1 MTVGVLIIAHDTV
14 GQSLL
19 DTAVSVIGVCPIMT
33 EILPV
38 NKHSNPERTLREAY
52 EKLARLDEGDGV
64 LVLTDIFGSTPS
76 NIACKLKKAHHIEVI
91 AGLNLPMLVR
101 ILNYHTLSL
110 SQLVDKAITGGHD
123 GIVHFRG

>member
-19 DTAVSVIGVCPIMT
+19 DTAVAVIGVCPIMT
-33 EILPV
+33 EVLAV

-64 LVLTDIFGSTPS
+64 LVLTDIYGSTPS
-76 NIACKLKKAHHIEVI
+76 NIACKLKKAHHIEVV
-91 AGLNLPMLVR
+91 AGMNLPMLVR